1 MDIYDKILNKLKP
14 IFFTLGLILLMI
26 SWNLFFSIILSSFG
40 MNIDNLPD
48 ITKIIIMF
56 ISDITFLLFLIK
68 IYYKDIKIDF
78 CKFFNK
84 DILNNIYT
92 SFRYWF
98 LGMIIMVTSNILI
111 SIITEN
117 TLTQNEET
125 IRTLIDKTPLYMAFQ
140 VMIYAPIT
148 EELIFRKSMSNI
160 TKNKYLYIFISG
172 FIFGGLHIITS
183 ITSIKD
189 LLFLIPYCSLG
200 FIFAYLYKKTNNIF
214 STITAHA
221 FHNTLALLLYL
232 LGGA

>member
-14 IFFTLGLILLMI
+14 SFFTLGLIMLMI
-26 SWNLFFSIILSSFG
+26 TWSLFFNIILNSFG
-40 MNIDNLPD
+40 INVDKLPI
-48 ITKIIIMF
+48 ITKVIIML

-68 IYYKDIKIDF
+68 IYYKDIKTDF
-78 CKFFNK
+78 YKFFNK
-84 DILNNIYT
+84 DVSTNIHT

-98 LGMIIMVTSNILI
+98 IGLIIMIISNTLI
-111 SIITEN
+111 SIITN
-117 TLTQNEET
+117 GALTQNEET

-148 EELIFRKSMSNI
+148 EELIFRKSMLNI

-183 ITSIKD
+183 ITNLMD

-200 FIFAYLYKKTNNIF
+200 FTFAYLYKKTNNIL
-214 STITAHA
+214 STIIAHS

-232 LGGA
+232 LGGV

>member
-1 MDIYDKILNKLKP
+1 MNIYDKIINKLKP

-40 MNIDNLPD
+40 INIDKLPI
-48 ITKIIIMF
+48 ITKVIIML

-68 IYYKDIKIDF
+68 IYYKDLKKDF
-78 CKFFNK
+78 YKFFNK
-84 DILNNIYT
+84 DIFTNIHT

-98 LGMIIMVTSNILI
+98 LGLIIMIISNTLI
-111 SIITEN
+111 SIITDGA
-117 TLTQNEET
+117 LTQNEET
-125 IRTLIDKTPLYMAFQ
+125 IRILIDKTPFYMAFQ

-148 EELIFRKSMSNI
+148 EELIFRKSMLNI

-183 ITSIKD
+183 ITSPVD

-200 FIFAYLYKKTNNIF
+200 FTFAYLYKKTNNIF
-214 STITAHA
+214 STITAHS
-221 FHNTLALLLYL
+221 FHNTLALILYL
-232 LGGA
+232 LGGV